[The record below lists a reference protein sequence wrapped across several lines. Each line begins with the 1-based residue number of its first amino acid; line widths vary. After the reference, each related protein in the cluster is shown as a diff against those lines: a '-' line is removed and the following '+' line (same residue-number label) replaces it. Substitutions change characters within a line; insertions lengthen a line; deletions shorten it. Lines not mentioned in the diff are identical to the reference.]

1 MRDLRFSRPRSAR
14 LKQKDLIDTVLP
26 DFRIRQRDYLLE
38 ISRAITEELELN
50 RVLTRIV
57 RVSAELLAGHAGLI
71 ALRDEHGGWRI
82 ASSYGINTEFLKNL
96 NPLLA
101 DIPDHGDPA
110 RFALPEINRRLQRIT
125 KAASMGILTGVGLPM
140 IAQNE
145 VVGVIFVFRSYRGR
159 FSAEDRNLL
168 QSFASQAAIAVH
180 NARLY
185 TEITRQKSHLDA
197 VLDSSADGIFILD
210 PGFRIQRFNRAC
222 TRLTGYS
229 AEEVLGRK
237 HAEVIRW
244 LQREPGLTLEE
255 AEAGG
260 WPLTPQAMIY
270 TEGDLITKEGGTIS
284 VGIRYAPTLS
294 EDGRLLSIVAN
305 IRDITKFREA
315 EDIRN
320 TFISIISHELRTPVA
335 LIKGYAGTL
344 RRDDAQWDPNV
355 VRDSLA
361 VIEEESDRL
370 ASLIDD
376 LLDASRLQAGVL
388 ALELSEV
395 NLEHSTNQLTKH
407 FQTQTDIHNFEVDFP
422 TDFPLIMGDER
433 RLTQVLSNL
442 LSNAIKFSP
451 KGGKVTIQ
459 GQVRFEEVIV
469 CVSDE
474 GPGIALEDMPRIFD
488 LFYRSNEVSRKTKGA
503 GLGLFLAKA
512 VVEAHNGRIWVDD
525 RMTNGARICFSLPRN

>member
-1 MRDLRFSRPRSAR
+1 MRFSKPRSAR
-14 LKQKDLIDTVLP
+14 LKQKDLINTVLP

-71 ALRDEHGGWRI
+71 TLRDEQGGWRI
-82 ASSYGINTEFLKNL
+82 ASSYGINPEFLKNL

-140 IAQNE
+140 IAQGE
-145 VVGVIFVFRSYRGR
+145 VLGVIFVFRSYRGR
-159 FSAEDRNLL
+159 FSTEDRNLL
-168 QSFASQAAIAVH
+168 QAFASQAAIAVH

-197 VLDSSADGIFILD
+197 VLESSADGIFILD

-222 TRLTGYS
+222 AHLTGYT
-229 AEEVLGRK
+229 AAEVLGQK
-237 HAEVIRW
+237 HEDVIRW

-270 TEGDLITKEGGTIS
+270 TEGDLLTKGGGTIS

-315 EDIRN
+315 EELKN

-335 LIKGYAGTL
+335 LIKGYVGTL

-355 VRDSLA
+355 VEDSLA

-388 ALELSEV
+388 PLELSEV
-395 NLEHSTNQLTKH
+395 NLEHSANQLAKH
-407 FQTQTDIHNFEVDFP
+407 FQTQTDIHTFEVDFP

-433 RLTQVLSNL
+433 RLAQVLSNL

-451 KGGKVTIQ
+451 QGGKVTVEGQ
-459 GQVRFEEVIV
+459 GRFEEVIV

-488 LFYRSNEVSRKTKGA
+488 LFYRSNEASRKTKGA

-525 RMTNGARICFSLPRN
+525 RVTHGARICFSLPRI